1 MNNIKKK
8 TILIVDDT
16 ALNRAMLSS
25 ILEQKYQ
32 ILEAANG
39 LEAIAILKEQ
49 NEQIAL
55 VLLDIVMDQMDG
67 FGVLAVMN
75 KNRWLLN
82 VPVIVISAETGGSYI
97 KHAYELGATDYISR
111 PFDSEIVLR
120 RVENTIMLYS
130 RQHILKHMVSEQIY
144 HKERNNRL
152 MVEILSNIVEFR
164 NGESGLHVLH
174 IRIITE
180 YLLKE
185 LRRQGLYE
193 LTDEDISLISTASAL
208 HDIGKIAIDEHIL
221 NKPGRLTPEEFEIMK
236 THSLVGY
243 QMLSKLTIRE
253 SEPLLK
259 AAKEICRWHHERY
272 DGRGYPDGLKG
283 DEIPLSAQVVSIAD
297 VYDALTSERVY
308 KSAFSHEKAM
318 TMILNGECGS
328 FNPKILQCFTGI
340 AESLK
345 PELEI
350 QSDKPN
356 ITWMQAENIMND
368 MLTKRIEA
376 ANLALEESSND

>member
-1 MNNIKKK
+1 MNSVKKK

-39 LEAIAILKEQ
+39 VEAIAILKEQ
-49 NEQIAL
+49 YEQIAL

-75 KNRWLLN
+75 KNGWLLN

-208 HDIGKIAIDEHIL
+208 HDIGKIGIDEHIL
-221 NKPGRLTPEEFEIMK
+221 NKPGRLTSEEFEIMK
-236 THSLVGY
+236 KHSMIGY
-243 QMLSKLTIRE
+243 EMLDKLTIRE

-318 TMILNGECGS
+318 SMILNGECGS

-350 QSDKPN
+350 QSDKSN

-376 ANLALEESSND
+376 ANLALEESNND

>member
-1 MNNIKKK
+1 MNNVKKK

-25 ILEQKYQ
+25 ILEQRYQ

-39 LEAIAILKEQ
+39 VEAIAILKEQ
-49 NEQIAL
+49 HEQIAL

-67 FGVLAVMN
+67 FDVLAVMN
-75 KNRWLLN
+75 KNNWLLN

-97 KHAYELGATDYISR
+97 KYAYELGATDYISR

-130 RQHILKHMVSEQIY
+130 RQHILKNMVSEQIY

-180 YLLKE
+180 HLLKE
-185 LRRQGLYE
+185 LKRQGLYD
-193 LTDEDISLISTASAL
+193 LTNDEISLISTASAL
-208 HDIGKIAIDEHIL
+208 HDIGKIGIDSRIL
-221 NKPGRLTPEEFEIMK
+221 NKPGRLTPEEFTVMK
-236 THSLVGY
+236 THSMIGY
-243 QMLSKLTIRE
+243 EMLAKLSFRE
-253 SEPLLK
+253 NEPLLK

-308 KSAFSHEKAM
+308 KAAFSHEKAM

-340 AESLK
+340 ADSLK
-345 PELEI
+345 RELEL
-350 QSDKPN
+350 QSDKTN

-368 MLTKRIEA
+368 MLTKRIKA
-376 ANLALEESSND
+376 ANQTLEENNND